1 MKKLYAFLLLF
12 SCISAGILQAQT
24 RYLNEVFPNVN
35 VTYPVA
41 YGQNAT
47 VLAYPTVIKQP
58 LVMSVYQPASDVVT
72 NRPVVLY
79 LHTGNFLPFFNPQ
92 TGAPGL
98 NGACGGNVN
107 DSSAVE
113 ICTRLA
119 KMGYVA
125 CSIDYRTGWNPLAAT
140 DVLRRY
146 GIINAAYRGVQD
158 LRTCIRYLHRSVLQ
172 AGNPLGIDTSR
183 IVVWGQG
190 TGGYITLA
198 AGCLDNY
205 LKVPTASDG
214 KFLYDHDNDPN
225 TPPIPMVIPQ
235 VNGDI
240 YGTSY
245 GIAPNAAGTGVDT
258 LCYPNHV
265 GFSSKFALAV
275 NMGGACA
282 DSAWVKPGQP
292 PLISYHV
299 PTDNYAPYGE
309 GIVKVPGTDLN
320 VVKVQGSFIIQ
331 HLKEEYGDNSSMVN
345 NKVPIEGSA
354 LGAAHA
360 AAFAT
365 SPAPFTELH
374 TALYPFNMPI
384 ASPGPPPVPT
394 TTAPWEWTSFTGN
407 GCNTDKTKAIP
418 YIDTIVH
425 FYAPRACFALGLTPC
440 INQILSARE
449 PIAENIPVAVAPNPA
464 RDVMTLSSAPEHEIL
479 NVQVF
484 NHLGRLIQDIHDIKA
499 STYSLQRNNMP
510 AGSYVVKLSFKE
522 GFVTKMVIFE

>member
-1 MKKLYAFLLLF
+1 MKKLYALLLLL
-12 SCISAGILQAQT
+12 SCISTGLIQAQT
-24 RYLNEVFPNVN
+24 RYLNEVFSAVK
-35 VTYPVA
+35 VTYPVV

-47 VLAYPTVIKQP
+47 VLGYPNVIKQP
-58 LVMSVYQPASDVVT
+58 LVMSVYQPASDAAT

-79 LHTGNFLPFFNPQ
+79 LHTGNFLPFFNPVDG
-92 TGAPGL
+92 TPGL
-98 NGACGGNVN
+98 NGACGGTIN
-107 DSSAVE
+107 DSAAVE

-158 LRTCIRYLHRSVLQ
+158 LRSCIRYLHRNVLQ
-172 AGNPLGIDTSR
+172 GNNQFGIDTSR

-205 LKVPTASDG
+205 IKIPTASDG
-214 KFLYDHDNDPN
+214 KFLYDHDNNPATN
-225 TPPIPMVIPQ
+225 PIPMVIPQ
-235 VNGDI
+235 INGDI
-240 YGTSY
+240 NGTSY

-265 GFSSKFALAV
+265 GYSSKFALAV

-299 PTDNYAPYGE
+299 PTDIYAPYGE

-331 HLKEEYGDNSSMVN
+331 HMKEGNGDNASMVN
-345 NKVPIEGSA
+345 KQPVLSAVSLGGSQQ
-354 LGAAHA
+354 HA
-360 AAFAT
+360 FDI
-365 SPAPFTELH
+365 SPTGFTELH

-384 ASPGPPPVPT
+384 VSPGPPPVPL

-407 GCNTDKTKAIP
+407 GCTTTKAQAIP
-418 YIDTIVH
+418 YIDTIVQ
-425 FYAPRACFALGLTPC
+425 FYAPRACFALGLQGC
-440 INQILSARE
+440 INQILSANE
-449 PIAENIPVAVAPNPA
+449 PLAEQIPVAIAPNPA
-464 RDVMTLSSAPEHEIL
+464 RDVMTLTADATHEIL
-479 NVQVF
+479 NVQLF
-484 NHLGRLIQDIHDIKA
+484 SNLGRLVQDVHDIKA
-499 STYSLQRNNMP
+499 STYTLQRNNLP
-510 AGSYVVKLSFKE
+510 AGTYVVKLSFKE
-522 GFVTKMVIFE
+522 GFVTKMVSFQ